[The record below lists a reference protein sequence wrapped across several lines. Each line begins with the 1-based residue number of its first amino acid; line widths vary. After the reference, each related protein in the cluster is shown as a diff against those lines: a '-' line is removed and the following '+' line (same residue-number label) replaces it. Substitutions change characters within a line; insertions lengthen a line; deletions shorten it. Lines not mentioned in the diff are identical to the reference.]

1 MTKKNFLKYII
12 SFLSVF
18 LFLEIVLNFIY
29 YFERG
34 RFFHSYHLNKDN
46 TFQQFTLHGL
56 YKFNPNVTAH
66 MPGYPDNLSTN
77 KYGFVSNDN
86 FKHNLLDNEKYNI
99 FMLGGS
105 TVEGRGASSNKNTIS
120 SILERCLLKHNNNI
134 QVINAG
140 FSGDFS
146 YQEFLRFA
154 GDIIPNY
161 KVDYVISLTGRN
173 DAHYVFIENSDW
185 KINHNPSFSTFTNQ
199 INNQNS
205 DCISCAITEK
215 LSRFSLLYYGMEY
228 YIYKF
233 KLINDKYKKY
243 SFSKRY
249 SKENFNVEQLSVNL
263 IKAKN
268 TFLNNLN
275 LMKVYANSY
284 NIGFKAY
291 IQPILDSSTKKNM
304 TSNEISFL
312 TSYAEEYGDK
322 YFDHINEFFE
332 KIRSENKPYI
342 QDYSSLFLN
351 QKDEL
356 FYDSVHYNDLG
367 NKILANKICNNI
379 KTIF

>member
-1 MTKKNFLKYII
+1 MIKKEVLIFFI
-12 SFLSVF
+12 SFLSIF
-18 LFLEIVLNFIY
+18 LFLEIILNVVY
-29 YFERG
+29 YIERG
-34 RFFHSYHLNKDN
+34 RFFHSYHINKDN

-86 FKHNLLDNEKYNI
+86 FEHNLLDNEKYNI

-120 SILERCLLKHNNNI
+120 SNLERCLLKYKNNI

-154 GDIIPNY
+154 GDILPNY

-199 INNQNS
+199 INSRKN

-215 LSRFSLLYYGMEY
+215 LSRFSLLYYSMEY
-228 YIYKF
+228 LCRGI
-233 KLINDKYKKY
+233 
-243 SFSKRY
+243 
-249 SKENFNVEQLSVNL
+249 V
-263 IKAKN
+263 
-268 TFLNNLN
+268 
-275 LMKVYANSY
+275 
-284 NIGFKAY
+284 
-291 IQPILDSSTKKNM
+291 
-304 TSNEISFL
+304 
-312 TSYAEEYGDK
+312 
-322 YFDHINEFFE
+322 
-332 KIRSENKPYI
+332 
-342 QDYSSLFLN
+342 
-351 QKDEL
+351 
-356 FYDSVHYNDLG
+356 
-367 NKILANKICNNI
+367 
-379 KTIF
+379 